1 MNTRWVAA
9 WKSAFNPLEFEGVRT
24 EASLNVFTLSPM
36 KWIETTNA
44 IGLITQ
50 SERLVKL
57 NHIAIHQMSVLE
69 NDGNDR
75 KLELE
80 R

>member
-1 MNTRWVAA
+1 
-9 WKSAFNPLEFEGVRT
+9 
-24 EASLNVFTLSPM
+24 M